1 MAVPVPGAEELYE
14 SAPCGL
20 LLTASGGLLLRV
32 NATACGWLGYA
43 ADELVGKRRL
53 QDLLTAGGRIF
64 FATHLQPLIRLQA
77 SVSEVK
83 LEMRRRD
90 GKPVPVIV
98 NIAEQ
103 AAPGGP
109 LWQVALF
116 IAEDRHKYEREL
128 LAQRRRAEELS
139 AQHLR
144 DEQELSQARTQAESR
159 AQFAEQLVGVVSHDI
174 RNPLSV
180 IHMST
185 TLLQKGVSGAQ
196 QEAVLA
202 RIGRS
207 VGRVQ
212 HLVSDLL
219 DFTEA
224 KLGRGLRVQPR
235 PVDLHAAL
243 AESVGELGIAF
254 PDCVIRHEAA
264 GPGDCEA
271 DPDRIAQAVGNLV
284 ANAVNHG
291 VAGEP
296 VTVRSEG
303 EDALFR
309 ITVHNQGAVIPP
321 ALMQR
326 LFEPMVRGADVRAQ
340 GVGLGLFIVREIVAA
355 HGGSVRATSAPAAG
369 TAFIIE
375 LPRSGPG

>member
-1 MAVPVPGAEELYE
+1 MAVPAAEELYE

-20 LLTASGGLLLRV
+20 LVAASGGLLLRA
-32 NATACGWLGYA
+32 NATACAWLQYPPE
-43 ADELVGKRRL
+43 ELVGKQRL

-98 NIAEQ
+98 NIAER
-103 AAPGGP
+103 ATSAGP
-109 LWQVALF
+109 QWHVALF

-128 LAQRRRAEELS
+128 VLQRRRAEELT
-139 AQHLR
+139 AQHVK
-144 DEQELSQARTQAESR
+144 DEQEISLARAQAESR

-180 IHMST
+180 IHMSAA
-185 TLLQKGVSGAQ
+185 LLQKGVSGAQ
-196 QEAVLA
+196 QETVVK
-202 RIGRS
+202 RIERS

-235 PVDLHAAL
+235 QVDLHQAL
-243 AESVGELGIAF
+243 AESVGELAVAF
-254 PDCVIRHEAA
+254 PDREIRHQAS
-264 GPGDCEA
+264 GPGDCQA

-291 VAGEP
+291 VADQP

-303 EDALFR
+303 EHGAFR
-309 ITVHNQGAVIPP
+309 ITVHNYGPAIPA
-321 ALMQR
+321 ALMPL
-326 LFEPMVRGADVRAQ
+326 LFEPMMRGSDVRAH

-355 HGGSVRATSAPAAG
+355 HGGNVRATSAPGEG
-369 TAFIIE
+369 TRFIIE
-375 LPRSGPG
+375 LPRA

>member
-1 MAVPVPGAEELYE
+1 MAVPGAEELYE

-20 LLTASGGLLLRV
+20 LVAASGGLLLRA
-32 NATACGWLGYA
+32 NATACGWLGFPV
-43 ADELVGKRRL
+43 DELVGKLRL

-64 FATHLQPLIRLQA
+64 FATHLQPLIRLQS

-98 NIAEQ
+98 NIAERTVE
-103 AAPGGP
+103 GM
-109 LWQVALF
+109 LMWQVALF

-128 LAQRRRAEELS
+128 MAQRRRAEELH
-139 AQHLR
+139 AQHMK
-144 DEQELSQARTQAESR
+144 DEQELSQARAQAEVR

-180 IHMST
+180 IHMSAAM
-185 TLLQKGVSGAQ
+185 LQKGVSAEQ
-196 QEAVLA
+196 QATVVA
-202 RIGRS
+202 RIERS

-224 KLGRGLRVQPR
+224 RLGRGLRVQPR
-235 PVDLHAAL
+235 PVDLHHAL

-254 PDCVIRHEAA
+254 PDRTIVHQPL
-264 GPGDCEA
+264 GPGECRA

-284 ANAVNHG
+284 ANALNHG
-291 VAGEP
+291 AQDQP
-296 VTVRSEG
+296 VTVRSQGGEG
-303 EDALFR
+303 SFR
-309 ITVHNQGAVIPP
+309 ITVHNHGPAIPAAQMP
-321 ALMQR
+321 L
-326 LFEPMVRGADVRAQ
+326 LFEPMVRGADVLAQ
-340 GVGLGLFIVREIVAA
+340 GVGLGLFIVREIAAA
-355 HGGSVRATSAPAAG
+355 HGGSVRATSSPEDG

-375 LPRSGPG
+375 LPRE

>member
-1 MAVPVPGAEELYE
+1 MAVPGAEELYE

-20 LLTASGGLLLRV
+20 LVAASGGLLLRA
-32 NATACGWLGYA
+32 NATACGWLGYPVE
-43 ADELVGKRRL
+43 ELVGKRRL

-64 FATHLQPLIRLQA
+64 FATHLQPLIRLQS

-98 NIAEQ
+98 NIAERTVEDTL
-103 AAPGGP
+103 

-128 LAQRRRAEELS
+128 MAQRRRAEDLH
-139 AQHLR
+139 AQHMK
-144 DEQELSQARTQAESR
+144 DEEELSQARAQAEVR

-180 IHMST
+180 IHMSAAM
-185 TLLQKGVSGAQ
+185 LQKGLSPAQ
-196 QEAVLA
+196 QATVVA
-202 RIGRS
+202 RIERS

-224 KLGRGLRVQPR
+224 RLGRGLRVQPR
-235 PVDLHAAL
+235 PVDLHQSL
-243 AESVGELGIAF
+243 AESVGELAVAF
-254 PDCVIRHEAA
+254 PDRAIRHEPV
-264 GPGDCEA
+264 GPGECRA

-284 ANAVNHG
+284 GNAVNHG
-291 VAGEP
+291 AADQP

-303 EDALFR
+303 GDDRFR
-309 ITVHNQGAVIPP
+309 ITVHNHGPAIPAAQMP
-321 ALMQR
+321 L
-326 LFEPMVRGADVRAQ
+326 LFEPMVRGADVLAQ
-340 GVGLGLFIVREIVAA
+340 GVGLGLFIVREIAAA
-355 HGGSVRATSAPAAG
+355 HGGNVRATSSPVDG
-369 TAFIIE
+369 TAFTIE
-375 LPRSGPG
+375 LPRA

>member
-1 MAVPVPGAEELYE
+1 MALPGADQLYE

-20 LLTASGGLLLRV
+20 MVTASGGLLLRV
-32 NATACGWLGYA
+32 NATACGWLQYP
-43 ADELVGKRRL
+43 ADELVGKHRL

-90 GKPVPVIV
+90 GKPIPVIV
-98 NIAEQ
+98 NMVESTLDGNTI
-103 AAPGGP
+103 
-109 LWQVALF
+109 WQVALF
-116 IAEDRHKYEREL
+116 VAEDRHKYEREL
-128 LAQRRRAEELS
+128 LAQRKRAEELS
-139 AQHLR
+139 AQHME
-144 DEQELSQARTQAESR
+144 DEEELSLARAQAEDR
-159 AQFAEQLVGVVSHDI
+159 AKFAEQLVGMVSHDI

-185 TLLQKGVSGAQ
+185 TLLQRGVSGAQ
-196 QEAVLA
+196 QEAVIA

-224 KLGRGLRVQPR
+224 KLGRGLRVNLR
-235 PVDLHAAL
+235 PVDLHQAL

-254 PDCVIRHEAA
+254 PDRAIRHEAQ
-264 GPGDCEA
+264 GPGQCHA

-291 VAGEP
+291 AADEP
-296 VTVRSEG
+296 VTVRSEAG
-303 EDALFR
+303 DAGFR
-309 ITVHNQGAVIPP
+309 ISVHNRGSVIPP
-321 ALMQR
+321 ALMPR

-355 HGGSVRATSAPAAG
+355 HGGSVHATSSVTEG
-369 TAFIIE
+369 TAFIID
-375 LPRSGPG
+375 LPRAG

>member
-1 MAVPVPGAEELYE
+1 MALPGAEELFE

-20 LLTASGGLLLRV
+20 LVAATGGLLLRA
-32 NATACGWLGYA
+32 NATACGWLQYSP
-43 ADELVGKRRL
+43 DELVGKQRL

-90 GKPVPVIV
+90 GKPIPVIV
-98 NIAEQ
+98 NIAERS
-103 AAPGGP
+103 ANGA
-109 LWQVALF
+109 LIWQVALF

-128 LAQRRRAEELS
+128 VLQRRRAEELT
-139 AQHLR
+139 AQHVK
-144 DEQELSQARTQAESR
+144 DEQELSLARAQAEDR

-180 IHMST
+180 IHMGAA
-185 TLLQKGVSGAQ
+185 LLQKGVSGAQ
-196 QEAVLA
+196 QDAVVA
-202 RIGRS
+202 RIDRS

-235 PVDLHAAL
+235 QVDLHEAL
-243 AESVGELGIAF
+243 AECVGELGVAF
-254 PDCVIRHEAA
+254 PDCVIRHEGV
-264 GPGDCEA
+264 GPGDCLA

-284 ANAVNHG
+284 ANAVHHG
-291 VAGEP
+291 APGEP

-303 EDALFR
+303 GDAVFR
-309 ITVHNQGAVIPP
+309 ISVHNLGPEIPP
-321 ALMQR
+321 ALMPR

-340 GVGLGLFIVREIVAA
+340 GVGLGLFIVREIAGA
-355 HGGSVRATSAPAAG
+355 HGGSVHATSSSAEG

-375 LPRSGPG
+375 LPRG